1 MKKHMKAGAAL
12 LLAALLTVMLAG
24 CFTINLNGEVVVG
37 NGEMGTRDIEL
48 ENVVTGVSNQTS
60 IDVIIDPALEG
71 KAVLD
76 AESNLI
82 DLVEVTQGSD
92 GMVNVDMKSN
102 VSITI
107 RKSMTL
113 RVPAMTGGLIKIDG
127 SGNISLA
134 SGTLT
139 GDDFD
144 LRIAGSGD
152 IRLAL
157 EAKNVSLAIDGS
169 GDIELSTTTDTLT
182 AQSNGSGEIAVRGEA
197 SQMDV
202 SLSGSGDFNGFE
214 FSVQDAK
221 VNVSGSGSA
230 DVFVTGEL
238 SGSINGSG
246 DIRYDGDPGSVS
258 ISENGSGDADP
269 R

>member
-1 MKKHMKAGAAL
+1 MKQMKVGAAL

-24 CFTINLNGEVVVG
+24 CFTINLNSDAVVG
-37 NGEMGTRDIEL
+37 NGEMETREITL
-48 ENVVTGVSNQTS
+48 ENAVTGVSNQTS
-60 IDVIIDPALEG
+60 IDVIIDPDLSG

-92 GMVNVDMKSN
+92 GLVTVDIKQG
-102 VSITI
+102 VSIMI

-113 RVPAMTGGLIKIDG
+113 RIPAMEGGRIEING

-139 GDDFD
+139 GGEFD
-144 LRIAGSGD
+144 VQIAGSGD

-157 EAKNVSLAIDGS
+157 DAQSISLSIDGS
-169 GDIELSTTTDTLT
+169 GDIELSASSDMLN
-182 AQSNGSGEIAVRGEA
+182 AHSNGSGEISISGEA
-197 SQMDV
+197 NQLDV
-202 SLSGSGDFNGFE
+202 NLNGSGDFSGFD
-214 FSVQDAK
+214 FAVPNAK
-221 VNVSGSGSA
+221 VTVSGSGNA
-230 DVFVTGEL
+230 DVFVTGNL
-238 SGSINGSG
+238 TGSIGGSG
-246 DIRYDGDPGSVS
+246 DITYDGNPQSVS
-258 ISENGSGDADP
+258 ISENGSGDANP